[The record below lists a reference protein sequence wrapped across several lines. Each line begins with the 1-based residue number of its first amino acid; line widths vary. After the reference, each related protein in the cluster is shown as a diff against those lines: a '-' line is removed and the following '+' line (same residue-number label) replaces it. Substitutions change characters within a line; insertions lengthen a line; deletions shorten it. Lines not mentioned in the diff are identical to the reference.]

1 MRRSHGRVH
10 RSRRRTALQRMCRDR
25 HGRLSALGGV
35 SSVTVDLDTKGV
47 SQVHVDADTELSDQQ
62 IGDALAAKGNFTV
75 AR

>member
-1 MRRSHGRVH
+1 MAEFTVPVDGLHCNGCVE
-10 RSRRRTALQRMCRDR
+10 TVTDA
-25 HGRLSALGGV
+25 LSALGGV